1 MLDSWNGYW
10 DMQNGATS
18 HTTAEVMAWLNKDFR
33 GCVNSCKAE
42 VKWPTYN
49 LDLNPLLYF
58 FWSYAM
64 VHVRRRKSATINELK
79 ESVKDVA
86 RTVLEHTIQ
95 DVVANIRKRCKACVL
110 PDGDCFKYFLK
121 YVEKQF

>member
-1 MLDSWNGYW
+1 MAQRATQLQKSWRGSTKIF
-10 DMQNGATS
+10 GVAS
-18 HTTAEVMAWLNKDFR
+18 TAAKVK
-33 GCVNSCKAE
+33 
-42 VKWPTYN
+42 VKWPPYSP
-49 LDLNPLLYF
+49 DLNPLVYF

-64 VHVRRRKSATINELK
+64 VHVRRRKPATINELK

-110 PDGDCFKYFLK
+110 PDGDCFKYLLK